1 MTAKRRKTTSRR
13 ERRAPL
19 PPAPADAKSRWDP
32 VLLPLLALLT
42 VATLWP
48 VLGSEFVVL
57 DDDAYVYSNPVVR
70 NGLTWSGVKWA
81 FSTGHEANWHPNVE
95 RLTVISGTI
104 GVGVGDAF
112 DETKGHEMTA
122 GTYATMQPKVH
133 HFAWTKGETEI
144 QLTTIGPWKLVY
156 VNPKDDPSKMAKK

>member
-1 MTAKRRKTTSRR
+1 MTAKRRKTTSRK

-81 FSTGHEANWHPNVE
+81 FTTGHEANWHP
-95 RLTVISGTI
+95 LTWLSHMADVSLFGLNP
-104 GVGVGDAF
+104 A
-112 DETKGHEMTA
+112 GHH
-122 GTYATMQPKVH
+122 ATSLVLHLFNTLLLFVVFRGLTRDPLRSFWVAALFAVH
-133 HFAWTKGETEI
+133 PAH
-144 QLTTIGPWKLVY
+144 V
-156 VNPKDDPSKMAKK
+156 